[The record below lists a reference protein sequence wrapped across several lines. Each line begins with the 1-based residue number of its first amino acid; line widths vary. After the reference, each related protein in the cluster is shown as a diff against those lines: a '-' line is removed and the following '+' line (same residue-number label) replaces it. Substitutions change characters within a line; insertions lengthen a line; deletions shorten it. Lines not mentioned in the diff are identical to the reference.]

1 MSLNSLLLNA
11 DVVWCIAVF
20 FFFFSFTQFLSFP
33 LQDAADVQ
41 TGLDVLAGESKSE
54 VCDMP
59 CQMQLAVE
67 SVELSVESPLNGH
80 IVPEVSIEG

>member
-1 MSLNSLLLNA
+1 MQMQFGALL
-11 DVVWCIAVF
+11 C
-20 FFFFSFTQFLSFP
+20 FLTPFPSFP

-41 TGLDVLAGESKSE
+41 TGLDVLAGEPKSE